1 VCVCVSLLLTAKLG
15 EGIEVAELHDV
26 GCLIALEVRVVGVL
40 EKELPMLDVL
50 DRLGRSGVEPECVC
64 TYAHTL

>member
-1 VCVCVSLLLTAKLG
+1 
-15 EGIEVAELHDV
+15 
-26 GCLIALEVRVVGVL
+26 
-40 EKELPMLDVL
+40 MLDVL